1 MDINRIVT
9 ATIKVFH
16 ECNVHSFPINCEELL
31 IHYGNR
37 LFTYRELQQKNSEL
51 YALCLDYSEDAFR
64 SGTSKIVAYNTD
76 RPEGRIRFS
85 LMHELGHHVLE
96 HTYPSD
102 QNEKEANAFA
112 SNILAPRMVIHY
124 AQCKNANDVS
134 KLFGMSFEAA
144 DNAYIDYRKWR
155 RKVVTHKMTIL
166 DKAMYAQFYNSDQN
180 RFVWSKKRCDFCG
193 KILYNSYDSHCH
205 ICEIPSVDRI
215 FSNINCTDYFRD
227 FPEDRQRLRAMEEKW
242 LYDV

>member
-31 IHYGNR
+31 IHYGYR

-96 HTYPSD
+96 HIYPSD
-102 QNEKEANAFA
+102 QNEKRPMHLPVTFWPQEWPYTTPDAKM
-112 SNILAPRMVIHY
+112 RMTWP
-124 AQCKNANDVS
+124 
-134 KLFGMSFEAA
+134 
-144 DNAYIDYRKWR
+144 DY
-155 RKVVTHKMTIL
+155 L
-166 DKAMYAQFYNSDQN
+166 
-180 RFVWSKKRCDFCG
+180 
-193 KILYNSYDSHCH
+193 
-205 ICEIPSVDRI
+205 ICL
-215 FSNINCTDYFRD
+215 
-227 FPEDRQRLRAMEEKW
+227 LRPLTMPI
-242 LYDV
+242 